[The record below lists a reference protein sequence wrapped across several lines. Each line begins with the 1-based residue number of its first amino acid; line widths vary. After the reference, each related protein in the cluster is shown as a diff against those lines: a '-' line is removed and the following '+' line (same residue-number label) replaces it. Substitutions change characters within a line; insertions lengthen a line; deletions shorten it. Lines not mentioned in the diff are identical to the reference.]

1 MTALLIE
8 NATGIFTGLPGAAMR
23 SGGSIRVR
31 DGVIVA
37 MGALQGEPDER
48 RLDARDCVIYP
59 GLISTHHHLF
69 QSVLKGVRSGINLPL
84 AGWLRAVPYTYR
96 SKFDEEA
103 LAVAARVGLAE
114 MLLSGTTTV
123 ADHHYLFNDSF
134 RFDPAQVI
142 FDVARSLGIRLV
154 FCRGGATRARHFD
167 SDEIVPMPTE
177 SLDRMLQSVEACA
190 QRFHDTSKGSLSQV
204 ALAPT
209 TPTWSLDPGELKE
222 VIAAARRMKLRLH
235 SHLSESH
242 EYVDFCLSVHGKR
255 PVHWLAE
262 HDWLGPDV
270 WFAHLVHLDANEVGI
285 LANTGTGMAHCPQSN
300 CRLGSGIAPADAMAR
315 LGGAVSLGVDGAA
328 SNESADMISEMHSA
342 WHTHRASKG
351 ADAVTA
357 EDVVHWATAGG
368 ARVLGLPQIG
378 TLAPGQQADI
388 AIFNLDQPRHFGMHD
403 PMIAPVTCAGSASL
417 RALLIGGRMV
427 VENGAIPGLDI
438 QKLKYDAARVVAR
451 IAA

>member
-8 NATGIFTGLPGAAMR
+8 NATGIFTGGPGPAMR
-23 SGGSIRVR
+23 ASGSIRIR

-37 MGALQGEPDER
+37 IGALQAEPNER
-48 RLDARDCVIYP
+48 RLDASGCVVYP

-84 AGWLRAVPYTYR
+84 AGWLRSVSYTFW
-96 SKFDEEA
+96 SKIDEEA
-103 LAVAARVGLAE
+103 LAVAARIGLTE

-123 ADHHYLFNDSF
+123 ADHHYLFSDTF

-142 FDVARSLGIRLV
+142 FEVARSLGIRLV
-154 FCRGGATRARHFD
+154 FCRGGATKGRHFD
-167 SDEIVPMPTE
+167 NGKTVPMPIE

-190 QRFHDTSKGSLSQV
+190 QRFHDTSPGSLSHV

-222 VIAAARRMKLRLH
+222 VVAAARRMKLRLH
-235 SHLSESH
+235 SHLSESS

-255 PVHWLAE
+255 PVEWLAD

-270 WFAHLVHLDANEVGI
+270 WFAHLVHLDPNEVRI
-285 LANTGTGMAHCPQSN
+285 LASTGTGMAHCPQSN
-300 CRLGSGIAPADAMAR
+300 CRLGSGVAPADAMAR

-342 WHTHRASKG
+342 WHTHRAVKG

-417 RALLIGGRMV
+417 RYLLIGGRTV

-438 QKLKYDAARVVAR
+438 QKLKSDAARVVAR
-451 IAA
+451 LAA

>member
-1 MTALLIE
+1 MTGLLIE
-8 NATGIFTGLPGAAMR
+8 NATGIFTGLSGAAMR
-23 SGGSIRVR
+23 TSGSIRVR

-37 MGALQGEPDER
+37 MGELPPEPDER

-84 AGWLRAVPYTYR
+84 AGWLRAVPYTFR

-154 FCRGGATRARHFD
+154 LCRGGATRARHFD

-190 QRFHDTSKGSLSQV
+190 QRFHDTSPGSLTQV

-255 PVHWLAE
+255 PVHWLAD

-270 WFAHLVHLDANEVGI
+270 WFAHLVHLDADEVGI

-328 SNESADMISEMHSA
+328 SNEAADMISEMHSA
-342 WHTHRASKG
+342 WHTHRAAKG

-388 AIFNLDQPRHFGMHD
+388 AIFNLDHPRHFGMHD
-403 PMIAPVTCAGSASL
+403 PMIAPVTCAGSANL

-427 VENGAIPGLDI
+427 VENGVIPGLDI

-451 IAA
+451 MAA

>member
-23 SGGSIRVR
+23 TGGSIRIR
-31 DGVIVA
+31 DGVIAA
-37 MGALQGEPDER
+37 MGALQGESGER
-48 RLDARDCVIYP
+48 RLDASGCVIYP

-69 QSVLKGVRSGINLPL
+69 QSVLKGVKSGINLPL
-84 AGWLRAVPYTYR
+84 LGWLRAVPSAYW
-96 SKFDEEA
+96 SKIDEEA
-103 LAVAARVGLAE
+103 LAVAARIALTE

-123 ADHHYLFNDSF
+123 ADHHYLFSDSF
-134 RFDPAQVI
+134 RFDPAHVI
-142 FDVARSLGIRLV
+142 FEVARSLGIRLV
-154 FCRGGATRARHFD
+154 FCRGGATKSRPYD
-167 SDEIVPMPTE
+167 DNNKPIPVE

-190 QRFHDTSKGSLSQV
+190 QRFHDTSQGSLTHV

-209 TPTWSLDPGELKE
+209 TPTWSLDAGELKE

-242 EYVDFCLSVHGKR
+242 DYVDYCLSVHGKR
-255 PVHWLAE
+255 PVHWIAE

-270 WFAHLVHLDANEVGI
+270 WFAHLVHLDAEEVGI
-285 LANTGTGMAHCPQSN
+285 LASTGTGMAHCPQSN

-328 SNESADMISEMHSA
+328 SNEAADMISEMHSC
-342 WHTHRASKG
+342 WHTHRATKG
-351 ADAVTA
+351 AGAVTA

-368 ARVLGLPQIG
+368 ARVLGLPQVG

-388 AIFNLDQPRHFGMHD
+388 AIFDLDQPRYFGMHD
-403 PMIAPVTCAGSASL
+403 PMIAPVTCAGSAKL

-427 VENGAIPGLDI
+427 VENGVIPGLDI
-438 QKLKYDAARVVAR
+438 QKLKYDAARVVTR
-451 IAA
+451 LAA